1 MEYAFGTGSLF
12 AVPTGSNQQPVIF
25 AAMQDMSLDIS
36 ATLKELFGRYEYPL
50 TVARGTIKLTGKAKV
65 ANFNANMFN
74 AAFFGQSVTS
84 GAVIQTAVDEAQ
96 TITANAFT
104 ATNGANYK
112 ADLGVYYAANGVA
125 LAPVAAGPLAGQYT
139 VNVSN
144 GNYTFNSAD
153 NNVAM
158 KINYQYTSAGG
169 AGKQIVVANQL
180 LGQANTFGVYFATT
194 YGGQQFNV
202 QLKACASS
210 KLAIATK
217 LEDFT
222 VPEFDWQAFADAS
235 GNVMVISTNE

>member
-25 AAMQDMSLDIS
+25 SALQDFTLDIT

-74 AAFFGQSVTS
+74 AAFFGQSVVT
-84 GAVIQTAVDEAQ
+84 GTVILSAIDESQTV
-96 TITANAFT
+96 TANVFT

-125 LAPVAAGPLAGQYT
+125 LTPVAASPLVAQYT
-139 VNVSN
+139 VNAAN
-144 GNYTFNSAD
+144 GNYSFNNAD
-153 NNVAM
+153 NTIVM
-158 KINYQYTSAGG
+158 KINYQYTSGAT
-169 AGKQIVVANQL
+169 AGKQIVVSNQL

-202 QLKACASS
+202 QLKACASA
-210 KLAIATK
+210 KLALATK

-222 VPEFDWQAFADAS
+222 VPEFDFQAFADAS